1 MQQGPVP
8 TQLCCETINLGGARL
23 TRIRNGMKFK
33 KIGKAL
39 VLCTLSMGV
48 VLGITSCVQSYTVG
62 YLYVTGTATASSSG
76 TSGIISGYKI
86 DHNTGKL
93 SAIHGLPV
101 SSGGANPVRAVLLS
115 SSRFLYVLNRGTT
128 ASGGSDCTTA
138 DPCQN
143 ANITVFAVGG
153 NGILTPQ
160 ETFYP
165 NGINPFR
172 LLPDS
177 SGSHIYVLDHDS
189 AYNGSPSSASNP
201 NPNCALALGQDSNG
215 SDITTCGA
223 IEVYSINGTTGRL
236 SLVTNAQVTASTGSA
251 LPYFPVPSNAV
262 DMLISSSYVLTLAAT
277 DSTASTSFP
286 YTGGSL
292 VFPYSLTSGTGQLK
306 STGMAYPWD
315 SLGIS
320 AGTAI
325 YAAGS
330 NIYVLDNESITVDS
344 VTSPSQILPF
354 TVGSSGSLQSQTGG
368 AVAEDSSVSN
378 PIVLLLESKS
388 KWIYVA
394 NQGNNASETN
404 AQSGIDAF
412 VLTSSPFQMS
422 HMAGAPFG
430 SGAGPVCMV
439 EDPTSQFIYMAN
451 FNDST
456 VTGRVISR
464 NDGELV
470 DLNTTKS
477 YSLSGPPSWCLVDGR
492 TD

>member
-8 TQLCCETINLGGARL
+8 TQLCCGTINLGGARL

-33 KIGKAL
+33 KFGKAL
-39 VLCTLSMGV
+39 VLGTLSVGV
-48 VLGITSCVQSYTVG
+48 ILCITSCVQSYTVG
-62 YLYVTGTATASSSG
+62 FLYVTGTETASSSG

-101 SSGGANPVRAVLLS
+101 SSGGANPVRAVLIS
-115 SSRFLYVLNRGTT
+115 GSRFLYVLNRGTT
-128 ASGGSDCTTA
+128 ASGGSNCTTQ
-138 DPCQN
+138 DPCEN

-165 NGINPFR
+165 NGLNPFR
-172 LLPDS
+172 LLADS
-177 SGSHIYVLDHDS
+177 SGAHLFVLDHDS
-189 AYNGSPSSASNP
+189 AYNGLPSSSSSP
-201 NPNCALALGQDSNG
+201 NPNCALALGSG
-215 SDITTCGA
+215 ITTCGA

-251 LPYFPVPSNAV
+251 LAYFPVPSNPV
-262 DMLISSSYVLTLAAT
+262 DMVISSSYVLTLAAS
-277 DSTASTSFP
+277 DATASTSFP

-292 VFPYSLTSGTGQLK
+292 VFPYAVTSTTGQLK
-306 STGMAYPWD
+306 STGIASPWD
-315 SLGIS
+315 ALGIA

-325 YAAGS
+325 DVAGS
-330 NIYVLDNESITVDS
+330 AVYILDNEPITVNS
-344 VTSPSQILPF
+344 VTSPSQILPY
-354 TVGSSGSLQSQTGG
+354 TVGSSGSLASQTGG
-368 AVAEDSSVSN
+368 AVAEDPSVSN
-378 PIVLLLESKS
+378 PIVLLQENKG

-394 NQGNNASETN
+394 NQGNNTSTSN

-412 VLTSSPFQMS
+412 TLYSSPFQLS
-422 HMAGAPFG
+422 PLAGAPFG

-439 EDPTSQFIYMAN
+439 EDPSYQYIYTAN
-451 FNDST
+451 YNDST
-456 VTGRVISR
+456 ITGRSISR

-470 DLNTTKS
+470 DLRTTS
-477 YSLSGPPSWCLVDGR
+477 TFSLSGPPSWCLVDGR